1 MPSVDDIKRIH
12 KEEMLR
18 QEIRHEIEASKKSES
33 TQSSSASGLSQ
44 KLMDFLNSSV
54 GMWLLSSVVL
64 TTGAAMIQQFQHAYQ
79 IREQNHKQLVTH
91 LFEIQNRLD
100 NMEYILRHAQN
111 VGEAKEG
118 LKGLFKSIFPLTP
131 ELENRSLV
139 SLYFAVYSLIPG
151 DRQAKAKEAIEF
163 VRQMEQSE
171 FAFQSRP
178 DVEKLNDDD
187 REQLRKL
194 ILACKAVHNGIAIQR
209 SK

>member
-1 MPSVDDIKRIH
+1 MPSAEDIKRIH
-12 KEEMLR
+12 AEEMLR
-18 QEIRHEIEASKKSES
+18 QEIRDQIEASKKSES
-33 TQSSSASGLSQ
+33 SKSSDGSGLSQ

-64 TTGAAMIQQFQHAYQ
+64 TTGAAMIQQFQHSYQ
-79 IREQNHKQLVTH
+79 IREQNHKQLVVH

-118 LKGLFKSIFPLTP
+118 LKGLFKSIFPLSP

-151 DRQAKAKEAIEF
+151 DRQVKAKEAIEF
-163 VRQMEQSE
+163 VREMEQSE
-171 FAFQSRP
+171 FTFKSRP
-178 DVEKLNDDD
+178 DSEKLNDGD

-194 ILACKAVHNGIAIQR
+194 IQACKAVHDSIAIQR
-209 SK
+209 AK

>member
-1 MPSVDDIKRIH
+1 MPSAEDIKRIH
-12 KEEMLR
+12 AEEMLR
-18 QEIRHEIEASKKSES
+18 QEIRDQIEASKKAES
-33 TQSSSASGLSQ
+33 SKSSDGSGLSE

-64 TTGAAMIQQFQHAYQ
+64 TTGAAMIQQFQHTYQ

-100 NMEYILRHAQN
+100 NMEYILRHAQT

-131 ELENRSLV
+131 ELENRSLA

-151 DRQAKAKEAIEF
+151 EHQFKAKEAIDF

-171 FAFQSRP
+171 FTFKSRP
-178 DVEKLNDDD
+178 DAEKLNDND

-194 ILACKAVHNGIAIQR
+194 IEACKAVHESLAIQR
-209 SK
+209 AK

>member
-1 MPSVDDIKRIH
+1 MPSAEDIKRIH
-12 KEEMLR
+12 AEEMLR
-18 QEIRHEIEASKKSES
+18 QEIREEIEASKKSE
-33 TQSSSASGLSQ
+33 TRKGSGSELSQ

-64 TTGAAMIQQFQHAYQ
+64 TTGAALIQQFQHDYQ

-100 NMEYILRHAQN
+100 NMEYILRRAQT

-151 DRQAKAKEAIEF
+151 DRQVKAKDAIEF
-163 VRQMEQSE
+163 VREMEQSE
-171 FAFQSRP
+171 FTFQSRP
-178 DVEKLNDDD
+178 DAEKLNDED

-194 ILACKAVHNGIAIQR
+194 IQACKAVHDSIAIQR
-209 SK
+209 AK

>member
-1 MPSVDDIKRIH
+1 MPSAEDIKRIH
-12 KEEMLR
+12 AEEMLR
-18 QEIRHEIEASKKSES
+18 QEIRDQIEASKKSES
-33 TQSSSASGLSQ
+33 SKSSDGSGLSQ

-64 TTGAAMIQQFQHAYQ
+64 TTGAAMIQQIQHNYQ

-100 NMEYILRHAQN
+100 NMEYILRQAQT
-111 VGEAKEG
+111 VGQAKEG

-151 DRQAKAKEAIEF
+151 DRQVKAKDAIEF
-163 VRQMEQSE
+163 VRQMEESE
-171 FAFQSRP
+171 FTFQSRP
-178 DVEKLNDDD
+178 DTEKLNDSD

-194 ILACKAVHNGIAIQR
+194 IQACKAVHEGIAIQR
-209 SK
+209 AH

>member
-1 MPSVDDIKRIH
+1 MPSAEDIKRIH
-12 KEEMLR
+12 AEEMLR
-18 QEIRHEIEASKKSES
+18 QEIRDQIEASKKAES
-33 TQSSSASGLSQ
+33 SKSSDDSGLSE

-64 TTGAAMIQQFQHAYQ
+64 TTGAAMIQQFQHTYQ

-100 NMEYILRHAQN
+100 NMEYILRHAQT

-131 ELENRSLV
+131 ELENRSLA

-151 DRQAKAKEAIEF
+151 EHQFKAKEAIDF

-171 FAFQSRP
+171 FTFKSRP
-178 DVEKLNDDD
+178 DAEKLNDND

-194 ILACKAVHNGIAIQR
+194 IEACKAVHESLAIQR
-209 SK
+209 AK

>member
-1 MPSVDDIKRIH
+1 MPNSEDIKRIH
-12 KEEMLR
+12 AEEILR
-18 QEIRHEIEASKKSES
+18 CEIREEIEASKKSES
-33 TQSSSASGLSQ
+33 SKSSTGSGLSE

-64 TTGAAMIQQFQHAYQ
+64 TTGAAMIQQFQHSYQ

-100 NMEYILRHAQN
+100 NMEYILRNAQN
-111 VGEAKEG
+111 VGQAKEG

-151 DRQAKAKEAIEF
+151 DRQVKAKEAIEF
-163 VRQMEQSE
+163 VRQMEESE
-171 FAFQSRP
+171 FTFQSRS
-178 DVEKLNDDD
+178 DAEKLNDVD

-194 ILACKAVHNGIAIQR
+194 IQACKAVHDSIAIQR
-209 SK
+209 AK

>member
-1 MPSVDDIKRIH
+1 MPSAEDIKRIH
-12 KEEMLR
+12 AEEMLR
-18 QEIRHEIEASKKSES
+18 QEIREEIEASKKSE
-33 TQSSSASGLSQ
+33 TRKGSGSELSQ

-64 TTGAAMIQQFQHAYQ
+64 TTGAALIQQFQHDYQ

-100 NMEYILRHAQN
+100 NMEYILRRAQT

-151 DRQAKAKEAIEF
+151 DRQVKAKDAIEF
-163 VRQMEQSE
+163 VREMEQSE
-171 FAFQSRP
+171 FTFQSRP
-178 DVEKLNDDD
+178 DTEKLNDED

-194 ILACKAVHNGIAIQR
+194 IQACKAVHDSIAIQR
-209 SK
+209 AK

>member
-1 MPSVDDIKRIH
+1 MPSAEDIKRIH
-12 KEEMLR
+12 AEEMLR

-33 TQSSSASGLSQ
+33 TQSSGASGLSQ

-64 TTGAAMIQQFQHAYQ
+64 TTGAAMIQQFQHSYQ

-178 DVEKLNDDD
+178 DTEKLNDRD

-194 ILACKAVHNGIAIQR
+194 IVACKAVHNGIDIQR

>member
-1 MPSVDDIKRIH
+1 MPNSEDIKRIH
-12 KEEMLR
+12 AEEILR
-18 QEIRHEIEASKKSES
+18 REIREEIEASKKSES
-33 TQSSSASGLSQ
+33 SRSSTGSGLSE

-64 TTGAAMIQQFQHAYQ
+64 TTGAAMIQQFQHTYQ

-100 NMEYILRHAQN
+100 NMEYILLRAQT

-131 ELENRSLV
+131 ELENRSLA

-151 DRQAKAKEAIEF
+151 EHQNKAKEAIDF

-171 FAFQSRP
+171 FTFQSRP
-178 DVEKLNDDD
+178 DTEKLNDHD

-194 ILACKAVHNGIAIQR
+194 IQACKAVQDSIAIQR
-209 SK
+209 AK

>member
-1 MPSVDDIKRIH
+1 MPSNEDIKRIH
-12 KEEMLR
+12 AEEMLR
-18 QEIRHEIEASKKSES
+18 QEIRHEIEVSKESASKKSS
-33 TQSSSASGLSQ
+33 DGSGLSQ

-64 TTGAAMIQQFQHAYQ
+64 TAGAAMIQQFQHDYQ

-100 NMEYILRHAQN
+100 NMEYILRRAQT

-151 DRQAKAKEAIEF
+151 DRQIKAKDAIEF

-171 FAFQSRP
+171 FEFQSRP
-178 DVEKLNDDD
+178 DTDKLNEGD

-194 ILACKAVHNGIAIQR
+194 IQACKAVHDSIAIQR
-209 SK
+209 AK

>member
-1 MPSVDDIKRIH
+1 MPSAEDIKRIH
-12 KEEMLR
+12 AEEMLR
-18 QEIRHEIEASKKSES
+18 QEIREEIEASKKSE
-33 TQSSSASGLSQ
+33 TRKGSGSELSQ

-64 TTGAAMIQQFQHAYQ
+64 TTGAALIQHFQHDYQ

-100 NMEYILRHAQN
+100 NMEYILRRAQT

-151 DRQAKAKEAIEF
+151 DRQVKAKDAIEF
-163 VRQMEQSE
+163 VREMEQSE
-171 FAFQSRP
+171 FTFQSRP
-178 DVEKLNDDD
+178 DTEKLNDED

-194 ILACKAVHNGIAIQR
+194 IQACKAVHDSIAIQR
-209 SK
+209 AK

>member
-1 MPSVDDIKRIH
+1 MPSADDIKRIH
-12 KEEMLR
+12 AEEMLR
-18 QEIRHEIEASKKSES
+18 QEIREQIEESKKAEGSKKSDG
-33 TQSSSASGLSQ
+33 SGLSE

-64 TTGAAMIQQFQHAYQ
+64 TTGAAMIQQFQHSYQ
-79 IREQNHKQLVTH
+79 IREQNHKQLVIH

-118 LKGLFKSIFPLTP
+118 LKGLFKSIFPLSP

-151 DRQAKAKEAIEF
+151 DRQVKAKEAIEF
-163 VRQMEQSE
+163 VREMEQSE
-171 FAFQSRP
+171 FTFKLRP
-178 DVEKLNDDD
+178 DSEKLNDAD

-194 ILACKAVHNGIAIQR
+194 IQACKAVHDSIAIQR
-209 SK
+209 AK

>member
-1 MPSVDDIKRIH
+1 MPSAEDIKRIH
-12 KEEMLR
+12 AEEMLR
-18 QEIRHEIEASKKSES
+18 QEIRHEIEASKKTES
-33 TQSSSASGLSQ
+33 TQSSGASGLSQ

-64 TTGAAMIQQFQHAYQ
+64 TTGAAMIQQFQHSYQ

-178 DVEKLNDDD
+178 DTEKLNDRD

-194 ILACKAVHNGIAIQR
+194 IVACKAVHNGIDIQR

>member
-1 MPSVDDIKRIH
+1 MPSSEDIKRIH
-12 KEEMLR
+12 AEEMLR
-18 QEIRHEIEASKKSES
+18 REIREEIEASKEQDSPKKSS
-33 TQSSSASGLSQ
+33 GSGLSE

-64 TTGAAMIQQFQHAYQ
+64 TSGAAMIQQFQHQYQ
-79 IREQNHKQLVTH
+79 IREQNHKQLVQH

-111 VGEAKEG
+111 VGQAKEG
-118 LKGLFKSIFPLTP
+118 LKGLFKSIFPLSP

-151 DRQAKAKEAIEF
+151 DRRTKAKEAIEF

-178 DVEKLNDDD
+178 DAEKLNDAD

-194 ILACKAVHNGIAIQR
+194 IQACKSVHEGIEIQR

>member
-1 MPSVDDIKRIH
+1 MPSAEDIKRIH
-12 KEEMLR
+12 AEEMLR
-18 QEIRHEIEASKKSES
+18 QEIRDQIEASKKAES
-33 TQSSSASGLSQ
+33 SKSSDGSGLSE

-64 TTGAAMIQQFQHAYQ
+64 TTGAAMIQQFQHTYQ

-100 NMEYILRHAQN
+100 NMEYILRHAQT

-131 ELENRSLV
+131 ELENRSLA

-151 DRQAKAKEAIEF
+151 EHQFKAKEAIDF

-171 FAFQSRP
+171 FTFKSRP
-178 DVEKLNDDD
+178 DAEKLNDND

-194 ILACKAVHNGIAIQR
+194 IEACKAVHDSLAIQR
-209 SK
+209 AK

>member
-1 MPSVDDIKRIH
+1 
-12 KEEMLR
+12 MLR

>member
-1 MPSVDDIKRIH
+1 MPSAEDIKRIH
-12 KEEMLR
+12 AEEMLR
-18 QEIRHEIEASKKSES
+18 QEIRHEIETSKKSES
-33 TQSSSASGLSQ
+33 FKSSNGSGLSQ
-44 KLMDFLNSSV
+44 KLMEFLNSSV

-64 TTGAAMIQQFQHAYQ
+64 TTGAAMIQQFQHTYQ

-100 NMEYILRHAQN
+100 NMEYILRRAQT

-151 DRQAKAKEAIEF
+151 DRQVKAKEAIEF

-171 FAFQSRP
+171 FTFQARP
-178 DVEKLNDDD
+178 DAEKLNDED

-194 ILACKAVHNGIAIQR
+194 IQACKAVHDSIAIQR
-209 SK
+209 SN